1 MAILRVVVDS
11 TKDWRAYYPTE
22 QVITLEE
29 YLALPASERGRT
41 QVINLCRSYNYLSSG
56 YYCALL
62 AEARGHHV
70 IPNVHVL
77 GELMDKKIYGLWLPD
92 LEEVFEKLL
101 KERPASSDATIRFR
115 IFFGRTADAL
125 FAKLGRRIFERFPC
139 PILEV
144 EIQVHK
150 GLASVQKLKPV
161 GLDQLSE
168 EEEGQFADAVDRYS
182 HSIWRK
188 PREPKTYRYDIAM
201 LVNPEERLP
210 PSDKVALNKFI
221 KAGRKLGVEVDIIS
235 PKDYMRIAEY
245 DALFI
250 RETTRVNDHTYRFS
264 RKAAIEGMVVIDDP
278 VSIMRCCNKVYLAD
292 LFHRNN
298 VPAPKT
304 VLMMKPDREALEK
317 AVAQIG
323 FPVVLKIPDGSFS
336 TGVFKAKDMDELM
349 VLIKQLSKQSAL
361 VLAQEFLYTPFDWR
375 IGVMDGK
382 PIFASRY
389 FMARD
394 HWQVY
399 NHAAGRGQRDPESG
413 TYDSM
418 PTHEAPQVVLDV
430 AVKASRLIG
439 DSFYGVDIKQVDN
452 KAYVIEVND
461 NPSIESGVEDGYL
474 GDQLYTLIMEGFVR
488 RLESK
493 QSKRG

>member
-1 MAILRVVVDS
+1 
-11 TKDWRAYYPTE
+11 
-22 QVITLEE
+22 
-29 YLALPASERGRT
+29 
-41 QVINLCRSYNYLSSG
+41 
-56 YYCALL
+56 
-62 AEARGHHV
+62 
-70 IPNVHVL
+70 
-77 GELMDKKIYGLWLPD
+77 
-92 LEEVFEKLL
+92 
-101 KERPASSDATIRFR
+101 
-115 IFFGRTADAL
+115 
-125 FAKLGRRIFERFPC
+125 
-139 PILEV
+139 
-144 EIQVHK
+144 
-150 GLASVQKLKPV
+150 
-161 GLDQLSE
+161 
-168 EEEGQFADAVDRYS
+168 
-182 HSIWRK
+182 
-188 PREPKTYRYDIAM
+188 
-201 LVNPEERLP
+201 
-210 PSDKVALNKFI
+210 ALNKFI

-292 LFHRNN
+292 LFQRNN
-298 VPAPKT
+298 VGTPKT
-304 VLMMKPDREALEK
+304 VLMMKPDREDLEK
-317 AVAQIG
+317 AVAQLG

-336 TGVFKAKDMDELM
+336 TGVFKAKDMDELIA
-349 VLIKQLSKQSAL
+349 LAKQLSKQSAL

-418 PTHEAPQVVLDV
+418 PTHEVPPVVLDV

-474 GDQLYTLIMEGFVR
+474 GDQLYTLVMESFIR
-488 RLESK
+488 RIEQK
-493 QSKRG
+493 HNKRA

>member
-41 QVINLCRSYNYLSSG
+41 QVINLCRNYNYLSSG

-92 LEEVFEKLL
+92 LEEVFEQLL

-144 EIQVHK
+144 EIQIHK

-168 EEEGQFADAVDRYS
+168 DEETQFANAVDRYS

-201 LVNPEERLP
+201 LVNPDEKLP
-210 PSDKVALNKFI
+210 PSDAPALNKFI
-221 KAGRKLGVEVDIIS
+221 KAGRKLGVDVDIIS

-292 LFHRNN
+292 LFNRNN
-298 VPAPKT
+298 VPTPKT
-304 VLMMKPDREALEK
+304 VLMMKPDRETLEK
-317 AVAQIG
+317 AAAELG

-336 TGVFKAKDMDELM
+336 TGVFKAKDMDEL
-349 VLIKQLSKQSAL
+349 LALAKQLGKQSAL

-418 PTHEAPQVVLDV
+418 PTHEVPQVVLDV

-439 DSFYGVDIKQVDN
+439 DSFYGVDIEQVDN

-474 GDQLYTLIMEGFVR
+474 GDQLYTLIMEGFIR
-488 RLESK
+488 RIESK
-493 QSKRG
+493 HNKRG